1 MRLDTLRLAGFRNYD
16 TAEIAFS
23 PGVNLILGENAQG
36 KTNLLEA
43 IAYLSTGRSFR
54 TRRESE
60 LIGFGRDFADLEAS
74 LFSGGR
80 GQTLRAVLFS
90 GRQRRQLF
98 IGGVKQKTA
107 ANLPGVLTTVLFCPE
122 DLLILKS
129 GASSRRRLI
138 DDALCQLRPNYD
150 RALHEYGKIID
161 HKSKILKEQFE
172 NPQMLRLLPEFNER
186 LAQVGAIVIH
196 YRAKY
201 LRALAEK
208 ASVCHAEFSGG
219 KEELTIAYQTV
230 SNIGDPFAPVHE
242 LADCLRAHLAS
253 HAAAELSSM
262 QCLTGP
268 HRDDFDAAIGGR
280 SIRAF
285 GSQGQTRT
293 AAVSLK
299 LAERALFFEDTG
311 EEPVLLLDDVLSELD
326 ATRRDF
332 VLNQITS
339 GQVIITSC
347 EEERLPLH
355 GSVIRIAGGKPVTD

>member
-1 MRLDTLRLAGFRNYD
+1 MRLDFLRLAGFRNYD
-16 TAEIAFS
+16 NAEISFS
-23 PGVNLILGENAQG
+23 PGINVILGENAQG

-60 LIGFGRDFADLEAS
+60 LIGFGRDFADLEAQ

-80 GQTLRAVLFS
+80 EQSLRAVLFS
-90 GRQRRQLF
+90 GRRRRQLY

-107 ANLPGVLTTVLFCPE
+107 AGLPGVLTSVLFCPE
-122 DLLILKS
+122 DLLVLKA
-129 GASSRRRLI
+129 GAGARRRLI
-138 DDALCQLRPNYD
+138 DDALCQLRPNYA
-150 RALHEYGKIID
+150 RALQEYGHILE
-161 HKSKILKEQFE
+161 HKSKILKAQVEA
-172 NPQMLRLLPEFNER
+172 PQMLQLLPEFNER
-186 LAQVGAIVIH
+186 LAQVGALVIG

-208 ASVCHAEFSGG
+208 ASACHAEFSGG
-219 KEELTIAYQTV
+219 REALTIAYQTV
-230 SNIGDPFAPVHE
+230 SNIDDPFAPTAE
-242 LADCLRAHLAS
+242 LADCLRAHMAS
-253 HAAAELSSM
+253 HHTAELSSM

-326 ATRRDF
+326 SARRDF
-332 VLNQITS
+332 VLNRITT

-355 GSVIRIAGGKPVTD
+355 GRVIRIADGRPVL

>member
-1 MRLDTLRLAGFRNYD
+1 MRLDSLRLAGFRNYEQ
-16 TAEIAFS
+16 AEICFD

-43 IAYLSTGRSFR
+43 ITYLSTGRSFR
-54 TRRESE
+54 TRREAE
-60 LIGFGRDFADLEAS
+60 LIGFGHDFADMEATLYS
-74 LFSGGR
+74 NGR
-80 GQTLRAVLFS
+80 MQSLRAVLFA

-107 ANLPGVLTTVLFCPE
+107 ANLPGTLTTVLFCPE

-150 RALHEYGKIID
+150 RALREYGKIVD
-161 HKSKILKEQFE
+161 HKAKILKEQFE
-172 NPQMLRLLPEFNER
+172 NPRLLDLLPEFNER
-186 LAQVGAIVIH
+186 LAQVGAIVIN

-208 ASVCHAEFSGG
+208 AAMYHAEFSGG
-219 KEELTIAYQTV
+219 KESLTITYQTV
-230 SNIGDPFAPVHE
+230 STIDDPFASVSE
-242 LADCLRAHLAS
+242 LTAQIRAHLAS
-253 HAAAELSSM
+253 HFNAEISSA

-268 HRDDFDAAIGGR
+268 HRDDFDASIDGR

-332 VLNQITS
+332 VLNQITT
-339 GQVIITSC
+339 GQVLITSC
-347 EEERLPLH
+347 EEDRFPLH
-355 GSVIRIAGGKPVTD
+355 GKVIRIASGKPF